1 MHVDYTN
8 IRNAKR
14 LKGDKLCLVTDAT
27 APAGANIEQFI
38 FAGKTIYYRNGLC
51 VDENGTL
58 SGSSLTMI
66 EGVRNLVEHCGIA
79 LDEVLRMATL
89 YPSRAIGVDKQ
100 LGSIAPGIGA
110 VENCELW
117 GVKGGL
123 SRLPESE
130 DAVFTCAYEK
140 PTPR

>member
-1 MHVDYTN
+1 
-8 IRNAKR
+8 
-14 LKGDKLCLVTDAT
+14 VTSCAWYDAT

-79 LDEVLRMATL
+79 LDEVLRMAT
-89 YPSRAIGVDKQ
+89 
-100 LGSIAPGIGA
+100 SIRLAQWAWINSSA
-110 VENCELW
+110 ELHRVW
-117 GVKGGL
+117 L
-123 SRLPESE
+123 Q
-130 DAVFTCAYEK
+130 T
-140 PTPR
+140 